1 MEEDEEQKTDEI
13 KAVFDRSAHFMKEL
27 LAENSRMRKKLGEI
41 EAENQHF
48 AQRYIEIETHN
59 EMLQNLYV
67 TSHRLHAT
75 LEPNDV
81 LTTIREILINL
92 VGGETFGIWLLDS
105 ESGKMSLLSQE
116 GLSENS
122 ELLPEELSRSA
133 TVMKSDAWYDDRPG
147 ARTLA
152 MVPLRVDDRAV
163 GIIVIRSIFGHKAG
177 LTHLDRQIL
186 GLLSGQAATAL
197 TSARL
202 HAEKSRKLETMK
214 AFVDFIK
221 MKG

>member
-1 MEEDEEQKTDEI
+1 MDEEKDPKTDEI
-13 KAVFDRSAHFMKEL
+13 KAAFDRSAHFMKEL
-27 LAENSRMRKKLGEI
+27 LAENNRMRKKLGEI

-48 AQRYIEIETHN
+48 AQRYVEIEAHN
-59 EMLQNLYV
+59 EILQNLYV

-92 VGGETFGIWLLDS
+92 VGGEIFGIWLHDS
-105 ESGKMSLLSQE
+105 ESGKMSLISHE
-116 GLSENS
+116 GLADNA
-122 ELLPEELSRSA
+122 ELLPDEQSRA
-133 TVMKSDAWYDDRPG
+133 PQVLASDAWYDDRPG
-147 ARTLA
+147 AKTMA

-163 GIIVIRSIFGHKAG
+163 GMIVIRAVFGHKTG